1 MLLSDW
7 DLVNTAMNILD
18 YTKSGKNPLSD
29 AQLSV
34 LRERIFSIELV
45 TIVNLRPFVVNRREA
60 IHLR

>member
-1 MLLSDW
+1 MVSCEYG
-7 DLVNTAMNILD
+7 NEYLD

-29 AQLSV
+29 VQMSA

-45 TIVNLRPFVVNRREA
+45 TIINLRPFAVNRGEA